1 MNEHRLELADVFRKH
16 ETDFLT
22 VWGSVL
28 SPPQKKARL
37 ARPLE
42 QRRTSGGKARNT
54 GLPKCGNVFS
64 NHNCCLRL
72 CNAELVPPASSG
84 KKRLARQEPPK
95 PPVYLSEWGGKF
107 GITLAQITR
116 AACSAI
122 TRSSESEIP
131 CLSSA
136 GPPLLQR
143 SALASVTAARPAGWF
158 NCLVRQ

>member
-1 MNEHRLELADVFRKH
+1 MARGMSALAH
-16 ETDFLT
+16 GTPGEGTI
-22 VWGSVL
+22 VL
-28 SPPQKKARL
+28 LSAT
-37 ARPLE
+37 AGAAE
-42 QRRTSGGKARNT
+42 DQRRKGTEY